1 MIARNGERETSFSPI
16 IERESP
22 GTSGRRGPVP
32 LVQKT
37 CVFRTPFPDRKH
49 VLKPPS
55 KGRSGSIY
63 EEVLATGRSGIAGG
77 GFLGYPLLRRLR
89 SSPVNGMT
97 LFGEMRAYGSGGG
110 I

>member
-1 MIARNGERETSFSPI
+1 MIPI
-16 IERESP
+16 ITRGFP
-22 GTSGRRGPVP
+22 GTSGRRGPGGSFTPAGSAVAP
-32 LVQKT
+32 KT

>member
-1 MIARNGERETSFSPI
+1 MPAGFAIVRQS
-16 IERESP
+16 
-22 GTSGRRGPVP
+22 
-32 LVQKT
+32 
-37 CVFRTPFPDRKH
+37 CVFGTPFPAWKH

-55 KGRSGSIY
+55 KVRFGRLY
-63 EEVLATGRSGIAGG
+63 AEVLETGRFGIAGG
-77 GFLGYPLLRRLR
+77 GFLGYPLFRRLR